1 VGVDEGTGVGV
12 ADLTGVGVAE
22 APAVGTGDGTAVGVE
37 DGAGVGVA
45 PAVLDTPTETKAV
58 PIGVVPP
65 CWKTRTFRVCVPFA
79 TVVEFQVKFPLP
91 ESTAV
96 PSTIS

>member
-1 VGVDEGTGVGV
+1 MGVEEGTGVGV
-12 ADLTGVGVAE
+12 DDLTGVGVDE
-22 APAVGTGDGTAVGVE
+22 APAVGTDDGTAVGVD

-45 PAVLDTPTETKAV
+45 PVLDTPTETNAV

-65 CWKTRTFRVCVPFA
+65 CWKTRTFRVCAPFA